1 VERKEGEM
9 VSKLEE
15 ERMGYERMKT
25 FYDNHEQSL

>member
-15 ERMGYERMKT
+15 ERMGYDRMKT
-25 FYDNHEQSL
+25 FHENCEQSL